1 MTLRVTGGE
10 ARGRVVSS
18 PKGREARP
26 TSSKIRQ
33 AIFNILGTR
42 VVDASFLDI
51 CAGSGIMGIEALSRG
66 ARSLTAIEI
75 ASRLAGDLETNLE
88 NLKFSDRADVIIG
101 DARKIL
107 KQLPEDSFDIIF
119 ADPPY
124 RSPLCRSIL
133 PILSRRRILRKSGI
147 LMVEHA
153 KIVNLEVQQSDF
165 ELFELID
172 RRDYGQSSVSFFEF
186 QSGRE

>member
-18 PKGREARP
+18 PRGREARP

-66 ARSLTAIEI
+66 ARALTAIEI
-75 ASRLAGDLETNLE
+75 AGRLAGDLETNLK
-88 NLKFSDRADVIIG
+88 NLNYSDRADVIVG

-107 KQLPEDSFDIIF
+107 NHLPEGSFDIIF

-124 RSPLCRSIL
+124 QSPLCRSIL
-133 PILSRRRILRKSGI
+133 PILSRRKILSDSGI

-153 KIVNLEVQQSDF
+153 KIVGLKVEQSDSD
-165 ELFELID
+165 LLELID
-172 RRDYGQSSVSFFEF
+172 RRDYGQSSVSFFQF
-186 QSGRE
+186 QSGRG